1 MQYILTEQEYKALTP
16 INKVN
21 ELEENVRLLN
31 DKVMELTEHPCG
43 RQIRVQ
49 KNNNILNNLQ
59 NKSEMKKIAIYKH
72 KSDIERIKEK
82 D

>member
-43 RQIRVQ
+43 SNADYRSITFYCDDLPDREFWDKYV
-49 KNNNILNNLQ
+49 
-59 NKSEMKKIAIYKH
+59 YKRTT
-72 KSDIERIKEK
+72 IF
-82 D
+82 